1 MRDYLVS
8 IIGGLIFGGTY
19 SYMVKK
25 DEYEYEYINYNKFK
39 KYVFEEGIIKKNNDN
54 DDTKIKEYLEFSFGK
69 E

>member
-39 KYVFEEGIIKKNNDN
+39 KYVFEEGIIKK
-54 DDTKIKEYLEFSFGK
+54 K
-69 E
+69 

>member
-25 DEYEYEYINYNKFK
+25 DEYEYINYNKFK
-39 KYVFEEGIIKKNNDN
+39 KYVFEEGIIKKNND
-54 DDTKIKEYLEFSFGK
+54 TKIKEYLEFSFGK